1 MMPSYSTN
9 CSSLLGMIETTTVT
23 VLGRKLHRLIVHPK
37 GETKGGMIFF
47 HGQGDFVDRYPA
59 ILTPFTEAGIRIIL
73 TDIPGHGRSPGKR
86 GAVPGWKFIDELT
99 RDSLAKLKQDSP
111 ELPIGMCGHSMGGMI
126 ALRQYLRQPQH
137 YRFAWFSSPLLD
149 PSHRVSAILK
159 NLLLFIAPIFPW
171 LGRSTGVTAAQC
183 RNDSDDSDSF
193 SENDEPPLYHGRISL
208 GWAHQL
214 MVAAQEI
221 EASFPSLDL
230 SKPIL
235 FTQGTD
241 DQICPINFLEEKLN
255 KLTHSEN
262 LTFTKISQG
271 LHEPFVGDSSE
282 KFEEELRSWV
292 HSLGNPN

>member
-1 MMPSYSTN
+1 
-9 CSSLLGMIETTTVT
+9 MIETTTVT

-37 GETKGGMIFF
+37 GEAKGGMIFF

-59 ILTPFTEAGIRIIL
+59 ILAPFTEAGIRIIL

-126 ALRQYLRQPQH
+126 ALRQYLRQPQR
-137 YRFAWFSSPLLD
+137 YRFAWLSSPL
-149 PSHRVSAILK
+149 
-159 NLLLFIAPIFPW
+159 
-171 LGRSTGVTAAQC
+171 
-183 RNDSDDSDSF
+183 
-193 SENDEPPLYHGRISL
+193 NDEPPLYHGRISL